1 MTELYRKID
10 AHPKIK
16 KAFVGSGIR
25 YDLLVD
31 DFNKNNEDGN
41 HDEYLEQVVTR
52 HVSGRLKVAPE
63 HTADNTLRMMR
74 KPSFKYFHKFKEK
87 YEAISAKHQLNQPLI
102 PYFIS
107 SHPGCEETD
116 MAELAAETK
125 DMGFKLEQVQD
136 FTPTPMT
143 VAEVIYYTGLHPYTL
158 KPVFTAKSP
167 EEKKNQNR
175 YFFWYKREN
184 QEWISS
190 RLKRAGRVDL
200 SNKLVETTQQKQLP
214 PWLAKRRG
222 K

>member
-1 MTELYRKID
+1 MSKETIGEIIAESWDKGVVVTALATISD
-10 AHPKIK
+10 
-16 KAFVGSGIR
+16 
-25 YDLLVD
+25 
-31 DFNKNNEDGN
+31 DGN

-74 KPSFKYFHKFKEK
+74 KPSFKYFHQFKDK
-87 YEAISAKHQLNQPLI
+87 YEAISAKHNLNQPLI

-184 QEWISS
+184 QEWIKQRLEKVKQPDLIEKLLGSS
-190 RLKRAGRVDL
+190 SEKLPSKVPTWLEEKRKK
-200 SNKLVETTQQKQLP
+200 SK
-214 PWLAKRRG
+214 
-222 K
+222 